1 MAVLSPVSGGELFLN
16 DWFSETKNA
25 LKRTL
30 LLMMSIIPLHLPH
43 FGKQWQGWKLQA
55 AGHTGATRPSAPGSV
70 AELF

>member
-1 MAVLSPVSGGELFLN
+1 MAALSPVCGDELFLN
-16 DWFSETKNA
+16 NWFSEAKNA
-25 LKRTL
+25 LKRIL

-43 FGKQWQGWKLQA
+43 FGKQWQGWKLQL